1 MLAGVID
8 EMGIIEPNDLTARLF
23 TSDSLMASGKVRL
36 IIMSKI
42 MCYAGRRLQS

>member
-8 EMGIIEPNDLTARLF
+8 EMGVIEPNDLTARLF
-23 TSDSLMASGKVRL
+23 TSDSLMASGKVGL